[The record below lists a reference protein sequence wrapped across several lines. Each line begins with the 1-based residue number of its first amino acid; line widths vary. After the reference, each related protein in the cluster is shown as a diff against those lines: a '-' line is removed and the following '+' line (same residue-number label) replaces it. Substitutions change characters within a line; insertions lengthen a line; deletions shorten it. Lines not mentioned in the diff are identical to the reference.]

1 MTEQLNDLP
10 EGYQMTELGP
20 LPAEWRVVR
29 LGEVLEEVPL
39 DTRAERIRPEKMYTR
54 IVTKLYGLG
63 IECKERIRGD
73 RISAKVMYRTTAGD
87 FVFSKINIRKGAYGV
102 IPAFLDGAVVTTEH
116 PILRAKEEHLS
127 VDFLRYYLL
136 QPQTWELFRLHAK
149 GFSGKER
156 VKTREFLSV
165 SIPLPPL
172 EEQRAIAEVL
182 RTVQRARE
190 ATEGVL
196 AAARE
201 LKKSL
206 MRHLFTYGPVPV
218 DRADAVEMQETEIGL
233 LPAHW
238 RVVRLGEVVKLVR
251 GISWSKKD
259 ESAKGIPVI
268 AIPNVQ
274 GGRVVVE
281 NIRYRINKRISDS
294 KRLRQNDILLVGSS
308 GSIQNVGRVAIVDF
322 LPFQLATFASFLVKA
337 IPTGIERRFL
347 LYLLQSPVID
357 FRACS
362 KRAADGKYNLQVKQL
377 AEHPIP
383 LPPLG
388 EQREI
393 ARMLQ
398 TVDEKIRA
406 EEGRKEALEALFK
419 TLLHDLMTAKRRLP
433 GEFVAQFAKEQEGR
447 P

>member
-1 MTEQLNDLP
+1 M
-10 EGYQMTELGP
+10 
-20 LPAEWRVVR
+20 
-29 LGEVLEEVPL
+29 
-39 DTRAERIRPEKMYTR
+39 
-54 IVTKLYGLG
+54 
-63 IECKERIRGD
+63 
-73 RISAKVMYRTTAGD
+73 
-87 FVFSKINIRKGAYGV
+87 
-102 IPAFLDGAVVTTEH
+102 
-116 PILRAKEEHLS
+116 
-127 VDFLRYYLL
+127 
-136 QPQTWELFRLHAK
+136 
-149 GFSGKER
+149 
-156 VKTREFLSV
+156 
-165 SIPLPPL
+165 
-172 EEQRAIAEVL
+172 
-182 RTVQRARE
+182 QRARE

-206 MRHLFTYGPVPV
+206 MRYLFTYGPVPV
-218 DRADAVEMQETEIGL
+218 EEAGRVPLKETEIGP

-238 RVVRLGEVVKLVR
+238 QVVRLGKVVKLVR